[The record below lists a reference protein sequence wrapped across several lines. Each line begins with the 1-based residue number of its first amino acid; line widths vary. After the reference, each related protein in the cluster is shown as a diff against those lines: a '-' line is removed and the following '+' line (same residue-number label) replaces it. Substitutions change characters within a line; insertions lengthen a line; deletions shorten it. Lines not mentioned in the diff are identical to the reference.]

1 MLDSNVL
8 MAALQ
13 RRRTTAIFVAVS
25 AMLVITVGS
34 CAYVVISASNVRRT
48 SANLIDNLT
57 RNNQNRNN
65 WHHLIGEHLAGTP
78 LLRAFNIHI
87 NNKSNNINS
96 KNHNNNPNH
105 YLKDTKHDGVPSSV
119 DGHSITES
127 TTQSSVPSS
136 HSSTSSLL
144 LDTIYIDPSSSHLP
158 LVPVESMEYFDRI
171 IADHRV
177 EKSSELNPESNA
189 EIIIDN
195 SNSVSTSSP
204 YTPLSS
210 LEKRIGRKSRVSFD
224 DDDDDDDG
232 YYQEHDWLR

>member
-13 RRRTTAIFVAVS
+13 RRRATAIFVAVS

-105 YLKDTKHDGVPSSV
+105 YQKETKHDGVLSV
-119 DGHSITES
+119 DGHSIIE
-127 TTQSSVPSS
+127 TTSQSSVPSS

-158 LVPVESMEYFDRI
+158 LVPVESMEYFDQI
-171 IADHRV
+171 IVDHRV
-177 EKSSELNPESNA
+177 EKSSELNAESNA

-195 SNSVSTSSP
+195 TNSVSASSP

-210 LEKRIGRKSRVSFD
+210 LEKRIGRKSRISF